1 MASPESP
8 DELHA
13 ESETDTHRPQ
23 PPFTPI
29 TDLSIVPGTELRK
42 LTDNI
47 IVVAESGGK
56 LYAPIFRQ
64 LQIRPDKHQD
74 FHNGVI
80 RVIRNKH
87 YKQIQRAS
95 DRSLKNVTDLLVRAF
110 GYIIWKTSSE
120 WVLDETDLDEEE
132 AKLVYVRGKN
142 QTPDTRYAPRDS
154 AQLDAEYGMKMTESS
169 LMSIAKRYHRI
180 LEPLWRQMRNV
191 MFIRRP
197 QGPAHRARA
206 PSSAA
211 TDGEDSYM
219 ADADTRSS
227 SPAAAFHARARARAS
242 RKLEKLASQI
252 TQRVPAH
259 SNQRMSPECTEDAII
274 ELIARLAKIRADSD
288 PQAFE
293 ELWRVHIMRVEEL
306 DRGQGTN
313 QATPEK
319 EGVTVSVVT
328 QTEELRGFAGDHD
341 NDREQGA
348 SQSNVP
354 FMTDG
359 APLLPRTLVSR
370 SLIPPSLPSLMSVY
384 ISVSCLPTRSH
395 FNSISHTTAAPLAQA
410 YHWPSAPVEEHTLA
424 PFFTGICYRVDI
436 SPSAVLGRSEN
447 ATVRRPASVG
457 ACSLLA
463 DEETG
468 GGDDQVNSVDHCQN
482 GGVQDRDSVDPE
494 SMMIASGLPEVAVS
508 SLNSTPLDSFCPP
521 SLASRNDPDD
531 FTEADWQTIALGWR
545 DFQNDLCHAARM
557 GVRVWRM
564 KVCVI
569 TAGS

>member
-1 MASPESP
+1 MASSEPP
-8 DELHA
+8 DELYA
-13 ESETDTHRPQ
+13 ESDSDTHRPQ
-23 PPFTPI
+23 PPLLPI
-29 TDLSIVPGTELRK
+29 TDLSIVPGNELRK
-42 LTDNI
+42 LTDSI
-47 IVVAESGGK
+47 IVAAESGGE

-95 DRSLKNVTDLLVRAF
+95 DRSLKNVTDLLLRAF

-120 WVLDETDLDEEE
+120 WVLAETDLDEEE

-142 QTPDTRYAPRDS
+142 QAPDTRYAPQDR
-154 AQLDAEYGMKMTESS
+154 AQSDGDRGMKKTESS

-191 MFIRRP
+191 MFTRRP

-206 PSSAA
+206 PSGAA

-219 ADADTRSS
+219 ADGDTRSS
-227 SPAAAFHARARARAS
+227 SPAAAFHARARARAT

-252 TQRVPAH
+252 AQRVPAH
-259 SNQRMSPECTEDAII
+259 SSQKMSPECTEDAII
-274 ELIARLAKIRADSD
+274 ELIARLAEIRANSD
-288 PQAFE
+288 PRAFE

-328 QTEELRGFAGDHD
+328 QTEDPPGFARDHD
-341 NDREQGA
+341 NGREHGA
-348 SQSNVP
+348 SQSNLP
-354 FMTDG
+354 FMTEG

-384 ISVSCLPTRSH
+384 ISVSCLPTRGH

-424 PFFTGICYRVDI
+424 LFFTGICYRVDI
-436 SPSAVLGRSEN
+436 SPSAVLG
-447 ATVRRPASVG
+447 
-457 ACSLLA
+457 
-463 DEETG
+463 
-468 GGDDQVNSVDHCQN
+468 
-482 GGVQDRDSVDPE
+482 
-494 SMMIASGLPEVAVS
+494 
-508 SLNSTPLDSFCPP
+508 
-521 SLASRNDPDD
+521 
-531 FTEADWQTIALGWR
+531 
-545 DFQNDLCHAARM
+545 
-557 GVRVWRM
+557 
-564 KVCVI
+564 
-569 TAGS
+569 